1 MAQQLVVDRPTHRNR
16 KSKMY
21 PETQGLVLFYQHA
34 RADHTPFY
42 GVY

>member
-21 PETQGLVLFYQHA
+21 PETQGLLLFYQHA